1 MMISAVLISLS
12 PSSPWFYVLCVG
24 VMIVAV
30 AVILFCLFRR
40 PKFVKT
46 EGELDDLVGKT
57 GVVTEEVDTD
67 AGTGLVTIDGEGWA
81 ARSVYID
88 DVYAPGTQVQV
99 VAIEGV
105 KVIVKPLS

>member
-1 MMISAVLISLS
+1 MISAILISLS

-24 VMIVAV
+24 VLCRGVAV
-30 AVILFCLFRR
+30 VLFCLCRGR
-40 PKFVKT
+40 GLG
-46 EGELDDLVGKT
+46 EGGGGVDDLVGKI